1 MPVRIHIPSLLRQL
15 YSTQPIETVEA
26 ATVTEMARALEARF
40 PGIGERLLEPDGRLR
55 RYVHVF
61 INGEDARRQ
70 GKADDPLG
78 PEAEVWIVAN
88 VAGGNGTGSADG

>member
-1 MPVRIHIPSLLRQL
+1 MPIRVHLPWLLRQP
-15 YSTQPIETVEA
+15 YSAQPIEIVEA
-26 ATVTEMARALEARF
+26 GTVAGMARALEARF

-88 VAGGNGTGSADG
+88 VAGGSGDGAANI